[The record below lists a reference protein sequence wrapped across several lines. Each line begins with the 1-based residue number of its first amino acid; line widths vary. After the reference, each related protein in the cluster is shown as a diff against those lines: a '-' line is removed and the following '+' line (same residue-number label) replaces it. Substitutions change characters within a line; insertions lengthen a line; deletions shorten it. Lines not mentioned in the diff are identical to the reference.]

1 MLRLIESFVM
11 PSTAD
16 LVCVP
21 PKDVHQIWPQARQLI
36 KTAIE
41 HTGLS
46 EFQDVEYDVL
56 SGDQLLWLVI
66 SDHIEAAVTTHLIK
80 TAGRPVCVIT
90 ACSGA
95 QRERWLALKAKIEKY
110 AKDEGCSC
118 VRLYGRVGWQRV
130 LKDYRVEHVIMEK
143 AL

>member
-1 MLRLIESFVM
+1 M
-11 PSTAD
+11 PSTVD
-16 LVCVP
+16 LICVD
-21 PKDVHQIWPQARQLI
+21 PKTVHQTWPLAKGLI
-36 KTAIE
+36 KAAIE

-46 EFQDVEYDVL
+46 EFSDVEYDIL

-80 TAGRPVCVIT
+80 TAGKPVCVIT
-90 ACSGA
+90 ACSGV

-118 VRLYGRVGWQRV
+118 VRLYGRKGWERV